1 MKRFLLPLL
10 VFGVAAPAQADL
22 VHQISS
28 SVQLSVDA
36 AAAQTTRLGSSYS
49 VSGSGVST
57 TDGTTANVLGG
68 FGSVTNGV
76 PAITNITASQAT
88 SGNAFS
94 FSQSYTEGD
103 STSTTSTSLTNGAVT
118 ALPLLGQSTTTG
130 GGVAGSLAGTVT
142 NGHAVTVTA
151 GGAGTSVIGQ
161 TITSL
166 TIGD

>member
-1 MKRFLLPLL
+1 MNRSFVFLLALGL
-10 VFGVAAPAQADL
+10 AAPAQADL

-36 AAAQTTRLGSSYS
+36 AAAQTTRLGSTYS
-49 VSGSGVST
+49 VTGSGVTT
-57 TDGTTANVLGG
+57 TDGTNANVLGG

-76 PAITNITASQAT
+76 PAITNITATQAT

-94 FSQSYTEGD
+94 FSQSYIEGD
-103 STSTTSTSLTNGAVT
+103 SSSTTSTSLTNGAVT
-118 ALPLLGQSTTTG
+118 ALPLLGQTTTTG

-161 TITSL
+161 TTTSV
-166 TIGD
+166 TISD

>member
-1 MKRFLLPLL
+1 MIRPLLFLLAL
-10 VFGVAAPAQADL
+10 GVIAPAKADL
-22 VHQISS
+22 IHKIQS
-28 SVQLSVDA
+28 SVQLTVDS

-49 VSGSGVST
+49 VTGSGVST
-57 TDGTTANVLGG
+57 TDGTTAGIVGG
-68 FGSVTNGV
+68 FGTVTNGV
-76 PAITNITASQAT
+76 PAITSITASQST

-103 STSTTSTSLTNGAVT
+103 STSTTSTNLTSGAVT
-118 ALPLLGQSTTTG
+118 ALPLLGQTTTTG

-166 TIGD
+166 EIQ